1 MGNFEQLISE
11 DIRLVMLRCLEE
23 VSDYSLNE
31 SVLLSALGAFGH
43 HVSRD
48 RVRTEMDW
56 LAEQNLITI
65 DMISDI
71 RIAVLTARGADA
83 ACGRA
88 TVSGVKRPG
97 PRG

>member
-1 MGNFEQLISE
+1 MDFNSLITE
-11 DIRLVMLRCLEE
+11 DIRLVILRCLEE

-31 SVLLSALGAFGH
+31 SVLHSALGAFGH

-56 LAEQNLITI
+56 LKEQNLITI
-65 DMISDI
+65 EMISDI
-71 RIAVLTARGADA
+71 RIAVLTSRGSDVAS
-83 ACGRA
+83 GRA

-97 PRG
+97 PKD